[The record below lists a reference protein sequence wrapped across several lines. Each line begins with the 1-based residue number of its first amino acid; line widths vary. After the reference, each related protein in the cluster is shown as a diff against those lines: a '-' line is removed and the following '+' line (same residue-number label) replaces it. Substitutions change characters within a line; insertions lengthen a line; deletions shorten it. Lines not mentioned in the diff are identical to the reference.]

1 MNEPPHRPGTALRG
15 RLRRALDGL
24 GGGLPR
30 AYWWLWTGMLVN
42 RVGGFIVAYLA
53 LYLTERRGLTPSET
67 GLVVALYGAG
77 AALAGPVA
85 GVLTDR
91 AGRRPTM
98 LLSLSLGGTCAVA
111 LGLAEQPASV
121 AALVFATGFVGE
133 MYRPP
138 VQAAVADLVAPADRA
153 RAYGLLYWAVNLGF
167 SLGFTL
173 GGLLA
178 TVSWVAV
185 FAVDGL
191 TTLAFAAVV
200 WRRVPETRPA
210 GLSAEHPRAALAGA
224 LRPLAD
230 RVYAPFLL
238 LNFLV
243 ALVFFQFQ
251 LVLPL
256 DMRAHGLGPA
266 AYGALLSLNGIVIV
280 LVQPAASR
288 WLTRFDRSRVMAAA
302 ALLLG
307 TGFGTHGLMHS
318 APAYALAI
326 VVWTLGEIANHP
338 VASALAADL
347 SPAPLRGRHQ
357 GAFSLSWALAF
368 LAAPALGGAVLSS
381 RGAGAVWAGSF
392 ALMLLVAA
400 GQLRLGPARRRR
412 LAELAAAGGEP
423 PPYARRASAG
433 PAG

>member
-1 MNEPPHRPGTALRG
+1 M
-15 RLRRALDGL
+15 
-24 GGGLPR
+24 
-30 AYWWLWTGMLVN
+30 VN

-53 LYLTERRGLTPSET
+53 LYLTERRGLSPSRT
-67 GLVVALYGAG
+67 GVVVALYGAG

-85 GVLTDR
+85 GILADR
-91 AGRRPTM
+91 LGRRPTM
-98 LLSLSLGGTCAVA
+98 LLSLSLSGAGAIA
-111 LGLAEQPASV
+111 LGLAERPAAI
-121 AALVFATGFVGE
+121 AALVLATGFVGE
-133 MYRPP
+133 MYRAPM
-138 VQAAVADLVAPADRA
+138 QAAVADLVPQPDRP

-191 TTLAFAAVV
+191 TTLAFAAIV
-200 WRRVPETRPA
+200 WRRVPETRPPGA
-210 GLSAEHPRAALAGA
+210 HAERVAATLAGA

-230 RVYAPFLL
+230 RVYAPFLA

-251 LVLPL
+251 LALPL

-266 AYGALLSLNGIVIV
+266 AYGALLSLNGVVIV
-280 LVQPAASR
+280 LVQPPASR
-288 WLTRFDRSRVMAAA
+288 WLTGFDRSRVMAAA
-302 ALLLG
+302 ALLVG
-307 TGFGTHGLMHS
+307 AGFGMHGLAHS
-318 APAYALAI
+318 APAYAVAI

-347 SPAPLRGRHQ
+347 SPAALRGRYQ

-368 LAAPALGGAVLSS
+368 FVAPALGGAVLAHF
-381 RGAGAVWAGSF
+381 GAEIIWAGCF
-392 ALMLLVAA
+392 GLMVLVSA

-412 LAELAAAGGEP
+412 VSEIAAG
-423 PPYARRASAG
+423 AR
-433 PAG
+433 

>member
-1 MNEPPHRPGTALRG
+1 MSDPAERPGPAPG
-15 RLRRALDGL
+15 RLRRALAEL
-24 GGGLPR
+24 GGGLPP
-30 AYWWLWTGMLVN
+30 AYWWLWTGLLVN
-42 RVGGFIVAYLA
+42 RLGGFIVAYLA
-53 LYLTERRGLTPSET
+53 LYLTERRGLSPSET

-85 GVLTDR
+85 GLLADR

-111 LGLAEQPASV
+111 LGLAERPAAV

-133 MYRPP
+133 MYRPS
-138 VQAAVADLVAPADRA
+138 VQAAVADLVPPEDRP

-173 GGLLA
+173 GGQLA
-178 TVSWVAV
+178 TVSWLAV

-191 TTLAFAAVV
+191 TTLAFAAIV

-210 GLSAEHPRAALAGA
+210 GAPAERASAALAGA

-230 RVYAPFLL
+230 RVYAPFLF

-266 AYGALLSLNGIVIV
+266 AFGALLSLNGIVIV

-288 WLTRFDRSRVMAAA
+288 MLTRFDRSRMMAAA
-302 ALLLG
+302 ALLIG
-307 TGFGTHGLMHS
+307 AGFGLHGLLHT
-318 APAYALAI
+318 APAYALGI
-326 VVWTLGEIANHP
+326 LVWTLGEIANHP

-347 SPAPLRGRHQ
+347 APAPLRGRYQ

-368 LAAPALGGAVLSS
+368 FAAPALGGAVLSR
-381 RGAGAVWAGSF
+381 RGAATVWAGSF
-392 ALMLLVAA
+392 VLMLLVAA
-400 GQLRLGPARRRR
+400 GQLWLGPSRRRR
-412 LAELAAAGGEP
+412 LEELAVQV
-423 PPYARRASAG
+423 R
-433 PAG
+433 

>member
-1 MNEPPHRPGTALRG
+1 MTEPPPHHPGLAQGG
-15 RLRRALDGL
+15 RLRRALGEVA
-24 GGGLPR
+24 GGLPP

-42 RVGGFIVAYLA
+42 RVGGFVIAYLA
-53 LYLTERRGLTPSET
+53 LYLTERRGLSASKA

-77 AALAGPVA
+77 AAVAGPVA

-91 AGRRPTM
+91 LGRRPTL
-98 LLSLSLGGTCAVA
+98 LLSLALGGPCAMT
-111 LGLAEQPASV
+111 LGFAEHPA
-121 AALVFATGFVGE
+121 AIATLVFLTGFIGE

-138 VQAAVADLVAPADRA
+138 VQAAVADLVPPADRA

-167 SLGFTL
+167 SLGFAL

-178 TVSWVAV
+178 TVSWTAV
-185 FAVDGL
+185 FVGDGL

-200 WRRVPETRPA
+200 WRRVPETRSARPP
-210 GLSAEHPRAALAGA
+210 AEHPRAALAGA
-224 LRPLAD
+224 LRPLLD
-230 RVYAPFLL
+230 EVYAPFLL

-288 WLTRFDRSRVMAAA
+288 WLTGFDRSRVMAAA
-302 ALLLG
+302 ALLIG
-307 TGFGTHGLMHS
+307 AGFGMHGLVHS

-326 VVWTLGEIANHP
+326 VIWTLGEIASHP

-347 SPAPLRGRHQ
+347 SPAGLRGRYQ

-368 LAAPALGGAVLSS
+368 LVAPALGGAILSR
-381 RGAGAVWAGSF
+381 RGAGVVWAGAF
-392 ALMLLVAA
+392 TVMLLVAA

-412 LAELAAAGGEP
+412 VAELAGGG
-423 PPYARRASAG
+423 S
-433 PAG
+433 

>member
-1 MNEPPHRPGTALRG
+1 MSDPPHGPAPAPGG
-15 RLRRALDGL
+15 RLRRAVSEL

-30 AYWWLWTGMLVN
+30 AYWWLWTGLLVN

-53 LYLTERRGLTPSET
+53 LYLTERRGLSPSET

-91 AGRRPTM
+91 VGRRPTM
-98 LLSLSLGGTCAVA
+98 LLSLVLGGSSAIA
-111 LGLAEQPASV
+111 LGLAERPETI
-121 AALVFATGFVGE
+121 AALVLTTGFVGE

-138 VQAAVADLVAPADRA
+138 VHAAVADVVPPEDRA

-178 TVSWVAV
+178 TVSWLALFVG
-185 FAVDGL
+185 DGL
-191 TTLAFAAVV
+191 TTLAFAAIV

-210 GLSAEHPRAALAGA
+210 GPPAEHARAALAGA

-230 RVYAPFLL
+230 RVYAPFLA

-266 AYGALLSLNGIVIV
+266 AYGALLSLNGVVIV
-280 LVQPAASR
+280 LLQPAASR
-288 WLTRFDRSRVMAAA
+288 LLTRFDRSRVMAVA
-302 ALLLG
+302 ALLVG
-307 TGFGTHGLMHS
+307 AGFGMHGLMHS

-326 VVWTLGEIANHP
+326 FVWTLGEIANHP

-347 SPAPLRGRHQ
+347 SPAPLRGRYQ

-368 LAAPALGGAVLSS
+368 FAAPALGGAVLS
-381 RGAGAVWAGSF
+381 RHGAGAVWAGSF
-392 ALMLLVAA
+392 GLMLLVAA

-412 LAELAAAGGEP
+412 VAEIAAGG
-423 PPYARRASAG
+423 R
-433 PAG
+433 

>member
-1 MNEPPHRPGTALRG
+1 MTQPPQPPGPPRG
-15 RLRRALDGL
+15 GRFRRAVSELT
-24 GGGLPR
+24 GGLPR

-42 RVGGFIVAYLA
+42 RVGGFVIAYLA
-53 LYLTERRGLTPSET
+53 LYLTERRGLSPSET

-91 AGRRPTM
+91 VGRRPTM
-98 LLSLSLGGTCAVA
+98 LLSLSLGGLCAA
-111 LGLAEQPASV
+111 TLGLAERPGAIV
-121 AALVFATGFVGE
+121 ALVFTTGFVSE

-138 VQAAVADLVAPADRA
+138 VQAAVADLVPPADRP

-167 SLGFTL
+167 SLGFTM

-210 GLSAEHPRAALAGA
+210 GPSAEHPRAALTGA
-224 LRPLAD
+224 LRPLGD
-230 RVYAPFLL
+230 RVYGPFLA
-238 LNFLV
+238 LNFLM

-280 LVQPAASR
+280 LLQPPASR
-288 WLTRFDRSRVMAAA
+288 LLTRFDRSRVMAVAS
-302 ALLLG
+302 LLIG
-307 TGFGTHGLMHS
+307 AGFGMHGLMHS

-347 SPAPLRGRHQ
+347 SPTPLRGRYQ
-357 GAFSLSWALAF
+357 GAFSLSWSLAF
-368 LAAPALGGAVLSS
+368 FAAPALGGAVLS
-381 RGAGAVWAGSF
+381 RYGAGAVWAGSLG
-392 ALMLLVAA
+392 LMLLVAA

-412 LAELAAAGGEP
+412 VADIAAGG
-423 PPYARRASAG
+423 R
-433 PAG
+433 

>member
-1 MNEPPHRPGTALRG
+1 
-15 RLRRALDGL
+15 

-30 AYWWLWTGMLVN
+30 AYWWLWTGLLVN
-42 RVGGFIVAYLA
+42 RVGGFVVAYLA
-53 LYLTERRGLTPSET
+53 LYLTERRGLSPSET

-91 AGRRPTM
+91 VGRRPTM
-98 LLSLSLGGTCAVA
+98 LLSLVLGGSSAIA
-111 LGLAEQPASV
+111 LGLAERPEAI

-138 VQAAVADLVAPADRA
+138 VQAAVADLVPPADRP

-173 GGLLA
+173 GGVLA
-178 TVSWVAV
+178 TVSWLAV
-185 FAVDGL
+185 FAGDGL
-191 TTLAFAAVV
+191 TTLCFAAIV
-200 WRRVPETRPA
+200 WRRVPETRPEGA
-210 GLSAEHPRAALAGA
+210 PAEHAGAALAGA

-230 RVYAPFLL
+230 RVYAPFLA

-251 LVLPL
+251 LALPL

-266 AYGALLSLNGIVIV
+266 AYGALLSLNGLVIV
-280 LVQPAASR
+280 LLQPAAGR
-288 WLTRFDRSRVMAAA
+288 LLVRFDRSRVMAVA
-302 ALLLG
+302 ALLVG
-307 TGFGTHGLMHS
+307 AGFGMHGLVHS

-347 SPAPLRGRHQ
+347 SPAPLRGRYQ

-368 LAAPALGGAVLSS
+368 FAAPALGGAVLD
-381 RGAGAVWAGSF
+381 RHGAGVVWAGSF
-392 ALMLLVAA
+392 GLMLLVAA

-412 LAELAAAGGEP
+412 VAEIAA
-423 PPYARRASAG
+423 RG
-433 PAG
+433 P

>member
-1 MNEPPHRPGTALRG
+1 MNEPPDRLRPAPRG
-15 RLRRALDGL
+15 RLRRVLDDL

-42 RVGGFIVAYLA
+42 RVGGFIIAYLA
-53 LYLTERRGLTPSET
+53 LYLTERRGLSPSET

-91 AGRRPTM
+91 VGRRPTM
-98 LLSLSLGGTCAVA
+98 LLSLALGGACAVA
-111 LGLAEQPASV
+111 LGLVERPAAI
-121 AALVFATGFVGE
+121 AALVLTTGFVGE

-138 VQAAVADLVAPADRA
+138 VQAAVADLVPPADRA

-173 GGLLA
+173 GGVLA

-230 RVYAPFLL
+230 RVYTPFLL

-302 ALLLG
+302 ALLVG
-307 TGFGTHGLMHS
+307 TGFGMHGLMHS

-347 SPAPLRGRHQ
+347 SPAPLRGRYQ

-368 LAAPALGGAVLSS
+368 LVAPALGGAVLSS

-423 PPYARRASAG
+423 PPYARDASAG